1 MKEII
6 KVLFFARSFLCK
18 YYSDIQSEIIE
29 PIFVTLTRAEKKYL
43 EEKGWTVY
51 GCFEEEYDSIQECQ
65 NIPADYLH
73 TSFASDRYLKRY
85 PYEKR
90 LEILGKEIFFWGR
103 ILDATKPKYLF
114 NETVAIEIAE
124 VMAIEAEKRSIPFY
138 SALLGFLPN
147 TFYWKP
153 DPYTGSLKDINSIV
167 PQEKDYQLA
176 QKYIEEIRVKK
187 AKPFYISDARKGR
200 ITFLEMIKSTV
211 GDFIRLYFNNKRIK
225 QANGFVY
232 EDFSDSFL
240 SSYKEYW
247 LQKKYEYNSLED
259 TKGKECFF
267 FPLHLEPEATI
278 NYFVDENY
286 SQTTLVDLMAKSM
299 GVNQYLV
306 VKEHPQHPGA
316 LLKPEYQELRKLHKN
331 VIFLPSYESSY
342 KVLEQ
347 ARAVITLTSSAAWEG
362 LILGKPAI
370 VLGNIFYDQCPGVL
384 KVESIRD
391 IRKIV
396 RSSIPLPKDED
407 VLTFVAKMIAIFN
420 KGCPTPCTTD
430 RGLKDY
436 VRAIEKIIENDEKH

>member
-1 MKEII
+1 MKEKV
-6 KVLFFARSFLCK
+6 KVLFFARSFLCR
-18 YYSDIQSEIIE
+18 YYSDIRSEVIE
-29 PIFVTLTRAEKKYL
+29 PIFVTLTRVEKKYL
-43 EEKGWTVY
+43 EEKGWPVY
-51 GCFEEEYDSIQECQ
+51 GCFEEEYDSIPETR

-90 LEILGKEIFFWGR
+90 LEILGKEISFWGR
-103 ILDATKPKYLF
+103 ILDDTKPEYLF

-153 DPYTGSLKDINSIV
+153 DPYTGSLKNIDSVV
-167 PQEKDYQLA
+167 PKEKDYQLA

-187 AKPFYISDARKGR
+187 TKPFYINGARKGR
-200 ITFLEMIKSTV
+200 ISFLKMIKSTV
-211 GDFIRLYFNNKRIK
+211 GDCKRLYTNNKRIK
-225 QANGFVY
+225 QTKGFVY
-232 EDFSDSFL
+232 EDFSGSFF
-240 SSYKEYW
+240 SSYKVYR
-247 LQKKYEYNSLED
+247 LQKKYKYNSLED
-259 TKGKECFF
+259 IKGKECFF
-267 FPLHLEPEATI
+267 FPMHLEPEAVI
-278 NYFVDENY
+278 NYFVVENY
-286 SQTTLVDLMAKSM
+286 SQSTLVDLIAKSM

-316 LLKPEYQELRKLHKN
+316 LLKPEYQNLKKLHKN

-347 ARAVITLTSSAAWEG
+347 AKAVITLTSSAAWEG

-370 VLGNIFYDQCPGVL
+370 VLGNIFYDQCPGAL

-420 KGCPTPCTTD
+420 KGCPTPYAVD
-430 RGLKDY
+430 SGIKDY
-436 VRAIEKIIENDEKH
+436 VNAIERIIENDERN